1 MIQPRGLNISFFDF
15 QRLPPAADFS
25 CRCTHYNSK
34 PDRRLPPNTS
44 YSYNFI
50 LYCPIQINV
59 HTTYINSKYIRRDSN
74 ITTPNEMEHLESQE
88 CSINHL
94 ELHNRVRQWLEESP
108 DIRPKQE
115 DLLTSKHWS
124 ISRHSISV
132 ASYTHLEDWEDE
144 SLFEALHYPNGSS
157 GVLSC
162 FRGMFRKSK

>member
-1 MIQPRGLNISFFDF
+1 
-15 QRLPPAADFS
+15 
-25 CRCTHYNSK
+25 
-34 PDRRLPPNTS
+34 
-44 YSYNFI
+44 
-50 LYCPIQINV
+50 
-59 HTTYINSKYIRRDSN
+59 
-74 ITTPNEMEHLESQE
+74 MEHLESQE

-162 FRGMFRKSK
+162 FRGMFRKSKWNWQKLLNLSELKINWANTFILCELKMNWDNTRKLITNISIQESEVILEWAVYMQYLWPRDTV